1 MDSAER
7 AADLSRRTDVCRSKI
22 TNRLLFYA
30 ILFQIS
36 HGYDRQCYSSEEQ
49 VFVCNSGC
57 YDSVCFVPEC
67 PGDMTQD
74 SIVKPMLALP
84 RLACALLDAGTPC
97 PLLPLNDG
105 DHAATPSRTIQ

>member
-1 MDSAER
+1 MTVNAIHQKNKSLSLIQVAMD
-7 AADLSRRTDVCRSKI
+7 
-22 TNRLLFYA
+22 
-30 ILFQIS
+30 
-36 HGYDRQCYSSEEQ
+36 
-49 VFVCNSGC
+49 
-57 YDSVCFVPEC
+57 DSVCSVPEC

-84 RLACALLDAGTPC
+84 RLALHVLCSLDAGTPC